1 MSNPPHAAC
10 ALSLIGALFLQLIA
24 LPDAIAST
32 RPLFLPLVV
41 VYWALADPRVPALSG
56 AFVLG
61 LTQDVML
68 SSVMGQH
75 ASGLVLLVY
84 LVARLRGV
92 FILFPL
98 WQASIALAPGWLAY
112 CLLMSWIDRWTGH
125 HADDWSRWLPALT
138 TTVLWPLAYA
148 ALDRACHRKE
158 TE

>member
-1 MSNPPHAAC
+1 MSNPPHAAF

-84 LVARLRGV
+84 GRAAARRFHSVSPMAG
-92 FILFPL
+92 
-98 WQASIALAPGWLAY
+98 QHRAGAGLAG
-112 CLLMSWIDRWTGH
+112 LLS
-125 HADDWSRWLPALT
+125 AD
-138 TTVLWPLAYA
+138 VL
-148 ALDRACHRKE
+148 D
-158 TE
+158 